1 MDEAR
6 FQARAA
12 GLRTT
17 TRMLSWWNRDNFRR
31 VHLHTGRQLQ
41 RSALPNRM
49 ERNMLGLRGQALE
62 VRTFLMSDML
72 IGAVEADRL
81 ELVIGDLRRE

>member
-1 MDEAR
+1 
-6 FQARAA
+6 
-12 GLRTT
+12 
-17 TRMLSWWNRDNFRR
+17 
-31 VHLHTGRQLQ
+31 
-41 RSALPNRM
+41 
-49 ERNMLGLRGQALE
+49 MLGLRGQALE